1 MSVPQQTPLE
11 RLAAGAD
18 RIHTTCGEGVSM
30 VWSRWGSGPAVFLLH
45 GGSGSWTHWVR
56 SIDALVAAGRTVYA
70 ADLPG
75 CGDSGLPRGA
85 IDADSIHAHVAA
97 GIATLAGDAPVD
109 LVGFSFGSLV
119 SGLIAADFPERVARL
134 TLTAPPGFALQEP
147 KLGLRGI
154 PVGADT
160 AMREEVARH
169 NLARLM
175 IHDQH
180 RIDAMAVALHDAN
193 IARDRLRLRKLART
207 DIMRR
212 LKPRWRA
219 PVHVIWGG
227 DDVLLAHAPARLD
240 TLFDDCDLRSLTVIP
255 DAGHWVQ
262 YEQPDTYDRALAAA
276 LAAPLRRLG

>member
-1 MSVPQQTPLE
+1 MTVPQQTPLE
-11 RLAAGAD
+11 RLAATGD
-18 RIHTTCGEGVSM
+18 RLQTACGDGIPM
-30 VWSRWGSGPAVFLLH
+30 VWSRWGDGPAVFLLH

-56 SIDALVAAGRTVYA
+56 NIDALVAAGRTVYA

-85 IDADSIHAHVAA
+85 VDADSIHAHVAA
-97 GIATLAGDAPVD
+97 GIAAIAGDAPVD

-134 TLTAPPGFALQEP
+134 TLTAPPGFGLQEP

-175 IHDQH
+175 IHDPT
-180 RIDAMAVALHDAN
+180 RIDATAVTLHDSN

-207 DIMRR
+207 DVMQR

-227 DDVLLAHAPARLD
+227 NDILLAHAPARLES
-240 TLFDDCDLRSLTVIP
+240 LFEGCDLRSLAIIP

-262 YEQPDTYDRALAAA
+262 YEQRRAYDRALAAA
-276 LAAPLRRLG
+276 LAAPLGKLE